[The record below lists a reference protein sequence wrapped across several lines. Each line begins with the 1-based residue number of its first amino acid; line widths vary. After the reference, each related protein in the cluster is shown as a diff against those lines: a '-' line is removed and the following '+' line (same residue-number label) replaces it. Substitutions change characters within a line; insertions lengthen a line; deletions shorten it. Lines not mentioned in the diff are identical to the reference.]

1 MPDYPHPR
9 IRMPDPSSFDAMR
22 LYWELTPPLTPPTLD
37 ESESSAERRRAE
49 RERQRQLRWCNN
61 CGIAIELDMDEHHFC
76 EDCDVYRCDSCG
88 PCGEENNY
96 RRGGVHDYNWRP
108 RHFKPKGNYPAEALL
123 GVELEVGGRR
133 EEHIIDAVH
142 TIDSVED
149 HLYLKH
155 DGSISGLEIVAHPMT
170 LTWAREYPF
179 DALLAELR
187 RIRCRVD
194 DGYGLHVHVSRN
206 AFQYKPG
213 KQSMTHQMM
222 WLLFLSR
229 NFRNLER
236 LARRPSN
243 RYCQFSKPLP
253 GELKR
258 KAQGR
263 ASYDDSRYVAVN
275 CLNDRTF
282 ELRFFKATLNY
293 QEFFAALE
301 FADASVCY
309 TREVNSS
316 NVLRGNGLTWDHFA
330 TWVAEHDYTNLT
342 AEIERRKDTAEIER
356 RKDTAP
362 VEPVAETPRT
372 RRRRVQYFAA
382 QIARAED
389 LEVGDVFS
397 VADEAHTFPL
407 YLESIPGVQYTVTE
421 IDILDNEILVGFM
434 SRLRG
439 RREQKFFPLNHPVTI
454 HRTD

>member
-1 MPDYPHPR
+1 
-9 IRMPDPSSFDAMR
+9 
-22 LYWELTPPLTPPTLD
+22 
-37 ESESSAERRRAE
+37 
-49 RERQRQLRWCNN
+49 
-61 CGIAIELDMDEHHFC
+61 
-76 EDCDVYRCDSCG
+76 
-88 PCGEENNY
+88 
-96 RRGGVHDYNWRP
+96 
-108 RHFKPKGNYPAEALL
+108 
-123 GVELEVGGRR
+123 
-133 EEHIIDAVH
+133 
-142 TIDSVED
+142 
-149 HLYLKH
+149 
-155 DGSISGLEIVAHPMT
+155 MT

-263 ASYDDSRYVAVN
+263 TSYDDSRYVAVN

-330 TWVAEHDYTNLT
+330 TWVAEHDYANLT
-342 AEIERRKDTAEIER
+342 AEIERRKG
-356 RKDTAP
+356 TAP
-362 VEPVAETPRT
+362 VEPV
-372 RRRRVQYFAA
+372 VQDFAT
-382 QIARAED
+382 QIAAHAED

-397 VADEAHTFPL
+397 VADEAHTSPL
-407 YLESIPGVQYTVTE
+407 YMDWEPGTQCTVTE
-421 IDILDNEILVGFM
+421 TEVIDRSEVLLVHFTLTSWRGRGASPLVG
-434 SRLRG
+434 RG
-439 RREQKFFPLNHPVTI
+439 QKFFRLDHPVTI